1 MWLSDEDG
9 VLVDDDESLAVESS
23 EILTLLLGLY
33 ASTRPDLVL
42 KYPSVVYDITF
53 L

>member
-9 VLVDDDESLAVESS
+9 VLVDDESLAVESS
-23 EILTLLLGLY
+23 EILTLLLRLY

-42 KYPSVVYDITF
+42 KYPSVVYEITF